1 MNVQEAAIEFVERH
15 KPNKIDVD
23 FIKDAYGS
31 VENYLEAD
39 RATLEDMGEYQ
50 LEIRGFD
57 TKSGNP
63 EIIRWYAEESF
74 QISWYDLPS
83 EERKTR
89 EDHTCDYCFDIDFDW
104 SIDHAKELIE
114 DGKHDVSVFSLKN
127 GAHEEDLKH
136 YLEEQ
141 A

>member
-1 MNVQEAAIEFVERH
+1 MNVKEAAIQFVERH

-23 FIKDAYGS
+23 YIKSGYGS
-31 VENYLEAD
+31 VEGYLESEAD
-39 RATLEDMGEYQ
+39 LSDMGECQ

-63 EIIRWYAEESF
+63 EIIRWYAEEAF
-74 QISWYDLPS
+74 QLSWYELPHS
-83 EERKTR
+83 ERKTR
-89 EDHTCDYCFDIDFDW
+89 NDHTWDFHVTTDFDFA
-104 SIDHAKELIE
+104 IEFAKEKIE
-114 DGKHDVSVFSLKN
+114 DGKHDVNVFSLKN